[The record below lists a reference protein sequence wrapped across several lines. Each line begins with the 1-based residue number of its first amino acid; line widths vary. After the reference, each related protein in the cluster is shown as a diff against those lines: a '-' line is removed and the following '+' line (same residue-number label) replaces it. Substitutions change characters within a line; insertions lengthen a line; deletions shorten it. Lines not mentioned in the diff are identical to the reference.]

1 VNGGLLSTP
10 RPVPGRLT
18 PALAGTAVVLVA
30 LPVVVLGGWSLKGWG
45 IAAGLWIVFQAI
57 GLLLSRMTLGI
68 GNAGSAGVA
77 GIGRTLRAAGLAT
90 VLIVI
95 AATNSSVGLTAAIVY
110 ALAFTAE
117 FVSSLLLYLGG
128 ETLG

>member
-1 VNGGLLSTP
+1 MNGGLLTTP
-10 RPVPGRLT
+10 RPMPGPLR
-18 PALAGTAVVLVA
+18 PALTGTAVVVIA
-30 LPVVVLGGWSLKGWG
+30 LPVVALGGWSLKGWG
-45 IAAGLWIVFQAI
+45 IAAGLWLVFLAI
-57 GLLLSRMTLGI
+57 GVMLSRMALGV

-77 GIGRTLRAAGLAT
+77 GVGRTLRAAGLVT

-117 FVSSLLLYLGG
+117 FISSLLLYLGG

>member
-1 VNGGLLSTP
+1 MNGGLLSTP
-10 RPVPGRLT
+10 RPLPGRLT

-30 LPVVVLGGWSLKGWG
+30 LPAVVLGGWSVTGWA
-45 IAAGLWIVFQAI
+45 IAAGLWLVFQAI
-57 GLLLSRMTLGI
+57 GFLLARMTLGI

-77 GIGRTLRAAGLAT
+77 GVGRTLRAAGLVT

-95 AATNSSVGLTAAIVY
+95 AATNASLGLTAAIVY

-117 FVSSLLLYLGG
+117 FVSSLLLYISG
-128 ETLG
+128 ESIG

>member
-30 LPVVVLGGWSLKGWG
+30 LPVVVLGGWSVKGWG
-45 IAAGLWIVFQAI
+45 IAAGLWVVFQAI
-57 GLLLSRMTLGI
+57 GVLLSRMTLGI

-77 GIGRTLRAAGLAT
+77 GIGRTFRAAGLVT

-117 FVSSLLLYLGG
+117 FVSSLLLYISGESLG
-128 ETLG
+128 

>member
-1 VNGGLLSTP
+1 MNGGLLSTP
-10 RPVPGRLT
+10 RPLPGRLA

-30 LPVVVLGGWSLKGWG
+30 LPVVVAGGWPVKGWG
-45 IAAGLWIVFQAI
+45 IAAGLWLVFQAI
-57 GLLLSRMTLGI
+57 GLVLARMTLGV

-77 GIGRTLRAAGLAT
+77 GIGRTLRAAGLLT

-110 ALAFTAE
+110 GLAFTAE

-128 ETLG
+128 ETLS